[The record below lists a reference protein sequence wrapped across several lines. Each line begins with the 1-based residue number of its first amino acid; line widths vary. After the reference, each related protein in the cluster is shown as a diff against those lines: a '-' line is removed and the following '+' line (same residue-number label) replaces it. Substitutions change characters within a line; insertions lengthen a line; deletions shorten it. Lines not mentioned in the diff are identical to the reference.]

1 MDTCTRFFCK
11 DRALVDNRSPL
22 LEISEESIG
31 AGARRSLIDRGWET
45 VAGVV
50 PASTKGDRR
59 NGVWINLSPSDRRE
73 EIRVDEASIGAI
85 GTLWLVGFYHR
96 HPEMRFELSGAA
108 VLERLN
114 SVFVTEVENRDV

>member
-1 MDTCTRFFCK
+1 MPSKPQVKTTLATIYGCS
-11 DRALVDNRSPL
+11 N
-22 LEISEESIG
+22 
-31 AGARRSLIDRGWET
+31 
-45 VAGVV
+45 
-50 PASTKGDRR
+50 RR

-85 GTLWLVGFYHR
+85 GTLWLVDYYHR

>member
-1 MDTCTRFFCK
+1 M
-11 DRALVDNRSPL
+11 VDNRSAL
-22 LEISEESIG
+22 REISEESIG
-31 AGARRSLIDRGWET
+31 AGARRSLIDRGWKT

-50 PASTKGDRR
+50 PVSTKGDRR

-73 EIRVDEASIGAI
+73 EIRVNEASIGAI

-108 VLERLN
+108 VPERLN